1 MTFGRFFYF
10 DFKKKIA
17 TLLKISTQNLHR
29 QIDFAYHRRLVV
41 EKNPASYKFEKRK
54 KEIARQKKQEEKRK
68 RQLEKKQGKLEEAPL
83 ISPDGTPITPLEEID
98 IEIHLDDNVDP
109 IE

>member
-1 MTFGRFFYF
+1 
-10 DFKKKIA
+10 
-17 TLLKISTQNLHR
+17 
-29 QIDFAYHRRLVV
+29 V

-68 RQLEKKQGKLEEAPL
+68 RQLEKKQGKLEETPL
-83 ISPDGTPITPLEEID
+83 ISPDGTPIIPIEEID
-98 IEIHLDDNVDP
+98 AEIHLEDNADT

>member
-29 QIDFAYHRRLVV
+29 QIDFAHHRRLVV

-68 RQLEKKQGKLEEAPL
+68 RQLEKNKENWKNAFNF
-83 ISPDGTPITPLEEID
+83 SRW
-98 IEIHLDDNVDP
+98 NSNYSFRRN
-109 IE
+109 